1 MFGSGTSY
9 SRKLMVSGALV
20 VLLTGAA
27 VTAQAS
33 ETVAL
38 KHALYGAGYEVNNVN
53 TSMDAGTRASL
64 EAFQSDHPDL
74 TVTGE
79 VDEATKKALGILSV
93 EEAAM
98 SQGSSQTASADTNAA
113 PEPRAEKAQAE
124 EAVEEDDDGGWSFF
138 N

>member
-9 SRKLMVSGALV
+9 PRKLMV
-20 VLLTGAA
+20 TGAFA
-27 VTAQAS
+27 AFLAGASVTAHAS

-38 KHALYGAGYEVNNVN
+38 KHALYGAGYEVSNVN
-53 TSMDAGTRASL
+53 ASMDAATRASL

-79 VDEATKKALGILSV
+79 VDEATKQALGILSV
-93 EEAAM
+93 EMAAT
-98 SQGSSQTASADTNAA
+98 SQSPQAASVGNSAA
-113 PEPRAEKAQAE
+113 PELQAEEAQAE